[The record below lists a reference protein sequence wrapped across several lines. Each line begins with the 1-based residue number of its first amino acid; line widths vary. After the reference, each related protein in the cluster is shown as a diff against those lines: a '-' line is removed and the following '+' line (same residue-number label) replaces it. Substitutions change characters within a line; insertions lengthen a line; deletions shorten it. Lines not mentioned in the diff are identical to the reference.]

1 MTQTPAKQYGL
12 NYWYNKI
19 CLEADLN
26 LIPEAVQYFEG
37 QIKEA
42 KAEIS
47 VKGSLEQAAS
57 RLPGIFEYRYSQLQ
71 EIESIV
77 NYLNIRLN
85 KIKKERLEYY
95 TTKYNKQLTV
105 REAEKYVEGDDDF
118 VDFSY
123 LLNYFALV
131 RNQFTGLIKSL
142 DIKNWQIS
150 NITKIRVA
158 GIEDASI

>member
-1 MTQTPAKQYGL
+1 MTQVAAQQCGL
-12 NYWYNKI
+12 NYWYNQI
-19 CLEADLN
+19 CLEAKLD
-26 LIPEAVQYFEG
+26 LIPDAVQYFEE
-37 QIKEA
+37 QLKAA

-47 VKGSLEQAAS
+47 VKGNLEQASA
-57 RLPGIFEYRYSQLQ
+57 RLPGLFEYRYSQLQ

-77 NYLNIRLN
+77 EYLNIRLR
-85 KIKKERLEYY
+85 KIRKERLEYY

-105 REAEKYVEGDDDF
+105 REAEKYVEGDDEY

-150 NITKIRVA
+150 NITKLRAA